1 MSAGKGIIG
10 FFTELEQ
17 NRGDIVAS
25 RTDAQLRIFSKQ
37 LDERMERLAQ
47 EIRETNRPVADS
59 DEVQRSIALI
69 GRQMGERLETL
80 SSDTTGR
87 LDEVSERITKKLNE
101 VSESER
107 KEGISEEQMALIDEK
122 IKEIR
127 QELLSIKE
135 DLGDKTH
142 KESVSAYR
150 NIKSDIE
157 ELKKYI
163 ADSTDEKLLKKAA
176 GFAEKAFVLGI
187 INLIA
192 ILAIVSYQTGFFGL
206 LL

>member
-1 MSAGKGIIG
+1 MRSLA
-10 FFTELEQ
+10 FLFTLFYSS
-17 NRGDIVAS
+17 IPFA
-25 RTDAQLRIFSKQ
+25 AQVIEEEKLAK
-37 LDERMERLAQ
+37 EME
-47 EIRETNRPVADS
+47 
-59 DEVQRSIALI
+59 
-69 GRQMGERLETL
+69 MY
-80 SSDTTGR
+80 
-87 LDEVSERITKKLNE
+87 
-101 VSESER
+101 
-107 KEGISEEQMALIDEK
+107 EEQMALIDEK